1 MSKKRIRQLQSF
13 LKVESVVEFSQIQT
27 ALGGAS
33 RATVFRH
40 LAQVDYRR
48 SYNFNGRFYTR
59 HDPQRYDT
67 RGLYSFKGIQFSR
80 DGNLSAT
87 VVRLVCESTAG
98 KTQRELQDLLQV
110 RAQSVLLEA
119 VRQNKIAREDFQG
132 LYLYLHPD
140 KKSRLVQLTCRSEM
154 LEERRFEAEEVTD
167 RVVIEVLLVLIRYPG
182 SRPGDVERRLKGR
195 TPPIGLRH
203 VQLVFDRYDLDAV
216 GEKGGSTAR

>member
-1 MSKKRIRQLQSF
+1 MSKMRIRELQSL
-13 LKVESVVEFSQIQT
+13 LKVESIVEFSQFQA

-40 LAQVDYRR
+40 LALVDYRR

-59 HDPQRYDT
+59 HDPRRYDT
-67 RGLYSFKGIQFSR
+67 QGLYSFKGIHFSR

-98 KTQRELQDLLQV
+98 QTQRELQDLLQV

-140 KKSRLVQLTCRSEM
+140 EKSRSAQLKCRGEL
-154 LEERRFEAEEVTD
+154 LETQRFEAQEVTGQ
-167 RVVIEVLLVLIRYPG
+167 VVIEVLLVLIRYPG
-182 SRPGDVERRLKGR
+182 SRPGDVARRLKGR
-195 TPPIGLRH
+195 PSPITLQH
-203 VQLVFDRYDLDAV
+203 VRVVFDRYDLDAV
-216 GEKGGSTAR
+216 GEKGGSSRR